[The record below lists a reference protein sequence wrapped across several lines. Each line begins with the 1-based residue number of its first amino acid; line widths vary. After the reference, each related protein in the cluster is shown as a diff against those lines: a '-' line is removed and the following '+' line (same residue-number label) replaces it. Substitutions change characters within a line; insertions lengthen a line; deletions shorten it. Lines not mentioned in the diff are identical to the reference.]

1 MKIKDGFI
9 LSSVAG
15 QDVVVAVG
23 KRAKQFNGCVKLNPA
38 SALLWKRLEK
48 GATEEDLVNAFMGEY
63 EVDKEQAI
71 IDVKEFV
78 ESLLSA
84 GFIE

>member
-23 KRAKQFNGCVKLNPA
+23 KRAKQFVLENNT
-38 SALLWKRLEK
+38 LEK
-48 GATEEDLVNAFMGEY
+48 L
-63 EVDKEQAI
+63 VDKYE
-71 IDVKEFV
+71 K
-78 ESLLSA
+78 LLLK
-84 GFIE
+84 